1 MTSAFVDT
9 TLNRVAGL
17 ETSTAQDA
25 ELLAGIVRGERHALE
40 LLYVRH
46 APWLIAR
53 LSRRCSD
60 AGLIDEVIQDTFV
73 AVWRGASQWN
83 SRGEVAAWIW
93 GIAIRRLI
101 DALRRRPDRTVP
113 LNEGTDFEG
122 TAEASAEDQAIAGG
136 EFGDV
141 AQALCRLPPEL
152 YLVVRATVLDGLTT
166 REAAQLLGIPV
177 GTVKTRMMRARM
189 ILRMELT

>member
-9 TLNRVAGL
+9 TLSSVAGL
-17 ETSTAQDA
+17 ETSTPHDA
-25 ELLAGIVRGERHALE
+25 ALLGAVVRGERDALE
-40 LLYVRH
+40 SLYFRH

-60 AGLIDEVIQDTFV
+60 AGLVDEVIQDTFV

-83 SRGEVAAWIW
+83 SRGQVAAWIW
-93 GIAIRRLI
+93 GIAIRRMI
-101 DALRRRPDRTVP
+101 DALRRRPGRTVP
-113 LNEGTDFEG
+113 LNDATDIEC

-141 AQALCRLPPEL
+141 AQALRRLPPEL

-166 REAAQLLGIPV
+166 REAAQLLGIPA

-189 ILRMELT
+189 ILRKELT